1 MLGASLTQI
10 DLCNDRKT
18 VVVLF
23 CLYIMRV
30 QATLHVLF
38 HQHIFVGTW
47 ARKKSATPRG
57 CTLQGNGISDSAINT
72 CTERDRL
79 PQDAVCQ
86 KFDKFDNFRL
96 RVTNALS
103 RNCDNCPNPDTN
115 LTPNPIFS
123 LLLLQPFAF
132 RNQKYRPTTKT
143 TLKFQD
149 VSDFLSLIG
158 Q

>member
-1 MLGASLTQI
+1 MTVKRWLGCFA
-10 DLCNDRKT
+10 
-18 VVVLF
+18 
-23 CLYIMRV
+23 
-30 QATLHVLF
+30 
-38 HQHIFVGTW
+38 
-47 ARKKSATPRG
+47 
-57 CTLQGNGISDSAINT
+57 CTLCVSKRPCTFRFINIFLSVHGQGKNLPPPVALCRETAFRTRHSIQ

-103 RNCDNCPNPDTN
+103 RNCDNCPNPNTN

-149 VSDFLSLIG
+149 VSGFLSLIG

>member
-1 MLGASLTQI
+1 MTVKRW
-10 DLCNDRKT
+10 LCCFACTLCVSKRPCT
-18 VVVLF
+18 F
-23 CLYIMRV
+23 CFIN
-30 QATLHVLF
+30 
-38 HQHIFVGTW
+38 IFCRYMGN
-47 ARKKSATPRG
+47 AEICHPRG
-57 CTLQGNGISDSAINT
+57 CTLQGNGISDSAFHT

-86 KFDKFDNFRL
+86 KLDKFDNFRL

-103 RNCDNCPNPDTN
+103 RNCDNCPNPNTN

-149 VSDFLSLIG
+149 VSDFLFLIG